1 MSPGESHCNPFF
13 RCSSCSIQ
21 MLDKR
26 RQVPTQF
33 VTDACCIYRREI
45 VQPSDAYAMIIR
57 GREIAYEAAHSP
69 AIPSSMPNYTHD
81 QIRELYGEFDQ
92 KTRCLQDN
100 EYLLHTPMID
110 AWQEKSAWLEECP
123 LPKFRLEKHDPASL
137 LSTYLSTGLSNNPCN
152 QTYSNEKENI
162 RGSFRT
168 AIADRTTITPSPL
181 VFNVQVDLKK
191 VVPRSEIPSYIPEI
205 VPSLAQISELMD
217 IDSLIDLDEETI
229 APYATVK
236 INSPPNEENLPIE
249 NLIRIVRAIHDF
261 HFIYD
266 ETNDKDITNI
276 LPEHQ
281 TNEQIDLSASD
292 FLYTKDNDD
301 DDDDGFE
308 DLYERYITKLDQYE
322 AMLKRLDHLGQ
333 KTDVLTPISEESV
346 TLMDPIPDN
355 QLMKDRTNDELC
367 STITCQRQND
377 HIGHYGFEL
386 EETNEGK
393 IRISSILNSNY
404 CSDLKIGDE
413 LLAINHYS
421 VFQTVE
427 QCHRLLH
434 SFWHRNYDY
443 LQISVRTSK
452 QPSKSTKNPFLSSHS
467 KDYSINSL
475 MYIFSFTTSVI
486 AIKFS
491 LMAIIHR

>member
-1 MSPGESHCNPFF
+1 
-13 RCSSCSIQ
+13 
-21 MLDKR
+21 
-26 RQVPTQF
+26 
-33 VTDACCIYRREI
+33 
-45 VQPSDAYAMIIR
+45 MIIR

-110 AWQEKSAWLEECP
+110 AWQEKSTWLEECP
-123 LPKFRLEKHDPASL
+123 LPKFRLEKNDPALL
-137 LSTYLSTGLSNNPCN
+137 LSTYLSTGLSNNLRTSSC
-152 QTYSNEKENI
+152 SNEKEYI

-168 AIADRTTITPSPL
+168 AIADRASITPSPL

-191 VVPRSEIPSYIPEI
+191 VVPPSETPSYIPEI
-205 VPSLAQISELMD
+205 VPSLAQITELTD
-217 IDSLIDLDEETI
+217 VDSLIDLDEETI

-236 INSPPNEENLPIE
+236 MNGGDHPLKNEENLPIE

-261 HFIYD
+261 HFVYD
-266 ETNDKDITNI
+266 EVNDKATTNI
-276 LPEHQ
+276 LSEQQ
-281 TNEQIDLSASD
+281 TNEQIDIKSSD
-292 FLYTKDNDD
+292 FLYTQDN

-322 AMLKRLDHLGQ
+322 TMLQQLDHFGQ
-333 KTDVLTPISEESV
+333 KTDLLTPISEESV
-346 TLMDPIPDN
+346 TLLDPIPDN
-355 QLMKDRTNDELC
+355 QMMKDRTYDELC
-367 STITCQRQND
+367 STITCQRQDD

-386 EETNEGK
+386 EETIEGK

-404 CSDLKIGDE
+404 CSNLSVGDE
-413 LLAINHYS
+413 LRAINHYS
-421 VFQTVE
+421 AFQTLE

-443 LQISVRTSK
+443 LQISVRTIQ
-452 QPSKSTKNPFLSSHS
+452 QPSKSRKNPF
-467 KDYSINSL
+467 
-475 MYIFSFTTSVI
+475 
-486 AIKFS
+486 FS
-491 LMAIIHR
+491 LSFH

>member
-1 MSPGESHCNPFF
+1 
-13 RCSSCSIQ
+13 

-45 VQPSDAYAMIIR
+45 VQPCDAYAMIIR

-92 KTRCLQDN
+92 KTCCLQDN
-100 EYLLHTPMID
+100 DYLLHTPMID

-123 LPKFRLEKHDPASL
+123 LPKFRLEKNDPAIL
-137 LSTYLSTGLSNNPCN
+137 LSTYLSTGLSNNPRT
-152 QTYSNEKENI
+152 QTYSNEKEDI
-162 RGSFRT
+162 QGSFRT
-168 AIADRTTITPSPL
+168 AIANRTSITPSPL
-181 VFNVQVDLKK
+181 VFNVQVDLRK
-191 VVPRSEIPSYIPEI
+191 VVPPSEIPSYIPEI
-205 VPSLAQISELMD
+205 VPSLAQITELMD
-217 IDSLIDLDEETI
+217 VDSLIDLDEETI

-236 INSPPNEENLPIE
+236 INAYDHPSSNELTSTISDNHEGSFPIE

-261 HFIYD
+261 HFVYD
-266 ETNDKDITNI
+266 E
-276 LPEHQ
+276 
-281 TNEQIDLSASD
+281 TNEQIDIKSSD
-292 FLYTKDNDD
+292 FLYTKENGDDDD

-322 AMLKRLDHLGQ
+322 AMLKKLDHLGQ

-346 TLMDPIPDN
+346 TLLDPVPDN
-355 QLMKDRTNDELC
+355 QMTKDRTNDELC

-386 EETNEGK
+386 EETSEGK

-421 VFQTVE
+421 VFQTIE

-452 QPSKSTKNPFLSSHS
+452 QPSKSTKNPFLS
-467 KDYSINSL
+467 L
-475 MYIFSFTTSVI
+475 
-486 AIKFS
+486 
-491 LMAIIHR
+491 